1 MITFMEL
8 IPRWRNNI

>member
-1 MITFMEL
+1 MEL